1 MANTKKLRKKSPH
14 IERRQYIRL
23 DVVFPVEFQF
33 LDPETRGSVSDIK
46 QGFARDIGKGGLC
59 LEVNN
64 IEDDFEGILKAK
76 NVHLDLR
83 IHIPLSHRET
93 KAIASI
99 AWYKKV
105 KSGYPNKY
113 LIGLSFIDIDKRESS
128 RIYFHAR
135 RMSLTPK
142 IVPVIILFLIA
153 GLVFFYTSD
162 YKSRLENKKLIEKIV
177 SISGK
182 RSILEKDILDYDVES
197 REIEETLLSK
207 QEDIEAYH
215 VELEELKEL
224 SLDLEKKTKLLEHSE
239 EVRLKA
245 EQGLKEVLSE
255 KEILTGKVSS
265 LAEEVTY
272 LEQRISQLSKN
283 RISVGDSLKE
293 LLASFVDVEEKGVSS
308 MYSWVKNHQNNFT
321 GLVVS
326 YEGDK
331 GVEDWAFTYDQSLAC
346 QCFILMGDKDNAR
359 MVLDFYKHKAEK
371 IYGGFANAYDAC
383 TGSVTEYTVHAG
395 PNIWLGIAMMRYMER
410 FQDEEYLRIAQQL
423 GVWLIELQR
432 EDKESG
438 IRGGPQFRWFS
449 TEHNL
454 DAYAF
459 FNMLYRLTGD
469 QKYLDSKD
477 LVFKWIEK
485 NAFSMR
491 EGRLNRGKGDATIAT
506 DTFAWAI
513 AAIGPELL
521 KDSGMDPDQ
530 IIDFAETNCMV
541 TTDYKRPGNEVLKVT
556 GFDFG
561 KYEHLPRGGIISTE
575 WTAQMI
581 VTLKIMAR
589 YHEDDNSFLKA
600 AYYKN
605 KADFYLSELQ
615 KMMIV
620 SPSKM
625 GQGEGCLPYA
635 SQDNVDTGHG
645 WRAPDGSRTGSA
657 SGTIYTIFAKENYNP
672 LGPD

>member
-383 TGSVTEYTVHAG
+383 AGSVTEYTVHAG

-410 FQDEEYLRIAQQL
+410 FQDEEYLRIAQQI
-423 GVWLIELQR
+423 GEWLIELQR

-581 VTLKIMAR
+581 VTLKIMAG

>member
-197 REIEETLLSK
+197 RKIEETLLSK

-383 TGSVTEYTVHAG
+383 AGSVTEYTVHAG

-410 FQDEEYLRIAQQL
+410 FQDEEYLRIAQQI
-423 GVWLIELQR
+423 GEWLIELQR

>member
-410 FQDEEYLRIAQQL
+410 FQDEEYLRIAQQI
-423 GVWLIELQR
+423 GEWLIELQR

>member
-46 QGFARDIGKGGLC
+46 QGFTRDIGKGGLC

-331 GVEDWAFTYDQSLAC
+331 GMEDWAFTYDQSLAC

-383 TGSVTEYTVHAG
+383 AGSVTEYTVHAG